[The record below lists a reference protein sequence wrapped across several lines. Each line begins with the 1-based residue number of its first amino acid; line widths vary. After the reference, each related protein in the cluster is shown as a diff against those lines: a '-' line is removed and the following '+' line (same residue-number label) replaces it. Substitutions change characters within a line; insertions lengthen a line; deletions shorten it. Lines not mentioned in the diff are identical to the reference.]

1 MMSPHQARAQDLI
14 LMKSVSYLFL
24 GTKGSKPLSTY
35 LWAMRFPTVVFIMM
49 THVLERPNILRSG
62 VKTTSSIFPL
72 CFLSVS
78 NLGAQCV
85 P

>member
-49 THVLERPNILRSG
+49 TRVRKAQYPPKRCENHKLYF
-62 VKTTSSIFPL
+62 SSVF
-72 CFLSVS
+72 
-78 NLGAQCV
+78 
-85 P
+85 